1 MPTKDTQDIE
11 ASERGPRAGVSRS
24 EPGGRAQRG
33 AGAARAPEGPPLAE
47 LAPEV
52 RDRLSDQVIDE
63 LLAGARTEE
72 AILGPGGLLADLT
85 KRLVERAMD
94 AELTDHLGYEPHQ
107 EPPGGAGNTRN
118 GGTPKT
124 LLTGARAGQD
134 QHPAGSQRQLRA
146 QARAQGSAP
155 LPGVRRQD
163 PGAVLARAV

>member
-1 MPTKDTQDIE
+1 MPTKDTQNIE

-72 AILGPGGLLADLT
+72 EIVGPGGLLADLT
-85 KRLVERAMD
+85 RRLVERAMS
-94 AELTDHLGYEPHQ
+94 AELTEHLGYERHQ

-118 GGTPKT
+118 GSTPET
-124 LLTGARAGQD
+124 LGAQDRARGW
-134 QHPAGSQRQLRA
+134 RA
-146 QARAQGSAP
+146 PRGREREVQPRG
-155 LPGVRRQD
+155 G
-163 PGAVLARAV
+163 